1 MFFFKESELINNL
14 NTGQI
19 LAGLDLGDK
28 TIGIAISDRSLII
41 GTPLMTISRKG
52 SLKDIEI
59 LRSIFKEY
67 NVGAVVLGFPIS
79 LNGEE
84 NIRTKKTRDFG
95 EKLNSILSI
104 DIFLQDERFSTN
116 IVKVDM
122 HKNISRKKIKK
133 YIDKSAASYI
143 LQGFLDRYN
152 NN

>member
-1 MFFFKESELINNL
+1 MFFYKESELINNL

-19 LAGLDLGDK
+19 LAGLDFGDK

-67 NVGAVVLGFPIS
+67 NVGAVVLGYPIS
-79 LNGEE
+79 LSGEE

-95 EKLNSILSI
+95 EKLISILSI
-104 DIFLQDERFSTN
+104 SIFLQDERFSTN
-116 IVKVDM
+116 IVKADM
-122 HKNISRKKIKK
+122 HKNISRKKMKK
-133 YIDKSAASYI
+133 FIDKSAASYI
-143 LQGFLDRYN
+143 LQGFLDKYN